1 MEGHKNV
8 HTNHIA
14 KDLGDVSLILL
25 QKVDLEEKLQ
35 AADEMKDVDL
45 ERELDELEVER
56 MVDEERMMV
65 LSVLIFI
72 GRLVEVMESG
82 MSAVQYWCRGRSRW
96 RRR

>member
-1 MEGHKNV
+1 MW
-8 HTNHIA
+8 
-14 KDLGDVSLILL
+14 
-25 QKVDLEEKLQ
+25 
-35 AADEMKDVDL
+35 VDL
-45 ERELDELEVER
+45 ERELGELEVER

-96 RRR
+96 RMRRWRRCL